1 MIININSCYKKNITI
16 LIYCI
21 KVTFNNLKPLI
32 NNISFFFKINY

>member
-1 MIININSCYKKNITI
+1 MTININYGYKKNTMI

-21 KVTFNNLKPLI
+21 KVTFNNLKHLI